1 MKIFLKVIFLLFVL
15 LAGQAMAAT
24 CTSKANGNWNLPST
38 WSCTSGTTPASG
50 DNVILAS
57 SYTVSL
63 NGSNRTAASLII
75 NAGATLNDDGQNLT
89 VNGNVVNNGTFGT
102 NGGAL
107 IMRGT
112 NSTLSGTGVFD
123 DTDVQTDATG
133 LSIPVGSTMSF
144 TNGAQLRVGRDNPGT
159 FTLSGTINGTGLAS
173 GDRIIRVYQNSSA
186 AINGAINAPNANIRV
201 EQNAS
206 LTNNGT
212 VTVQYI
218 DSDGN
223 NSSAVWTQGANSS
236 LTLSQAPTNLWR
248 GTFNASATNNTVTY
262 TADVTP
268 LTPSSNTYYNIG
280 HPRCAAVSGFIIL
293 GSSPCG
299 TTVTSINRASASP
312 TTAGSVVAWTV
323 VFSASVTGVGTG
335 NFGLAPTGG
344 VTGAAITSV
353 AGSGTTWTVNA
364 TTGTG
369 TGTLGLNMVN
379 VAVISSAV
387 TTAMPF
393 VGQIYT
399 VSGPFCSPPSNIPA
413 GVTVSCQC
421 DTFAR
426 ATLNP
431 STIFDSNWL
440 VSTSD
445 TTGILPS
452 IMNSGYLRLTN
463 NTGNNA
469 KAATVPGIFPA
480 AGNYISVEFQ
490 QYAYNGTGADGI
502 AVTLSDYSVP
512 AVPGAYGGSLGYAQK
527 TGINGFAGGWLGV
540 ALDEYGNY
548 QNPSEGRAGGPGAIG
563 QSVAVR
569 GSGSGTTGYRWFGG
583 TNGLNPTIDS
593 RSSTTPAPGFY
604 YQVIVDARGE
614 PTITAVAV
622 NRDTGSGYASLINI
636 PNVYAAAT
644 GQGFTQ
650 APVPANWQI
659 SFTGSTGSASNI
671 HEIGGLRICASSM
684 FPPSGGIASGFN
696 AVDEAYGTPPGVAVQ
711 NYLGGHI
718 YTKLAGIPFMLNV
731 AALANSQIVTT
742 YAFGGSK
749 SVTVK
754 LVDNSDSLT
763 DTTKDCTLSCTSTCT
778 GKPAVTGGAQT
789 LSFASGATD
798 KGQKQSSNF
807 TINSAYKKLV
817 AIISDGSTSA
827 CSTDTFSVRPN
838 ALTLATTATATTS
851 GGTPVFKAGTD
862 PFALNVTAAN
872 YSQTATS
879 MPQSFSTVSGYTG
892 TSSIGSIDTSPMGA
906 GTWTAGGLSV
916 GTTLAAAV
924 SGVSTNSATYSE
936 VGLFKLAGYW
946 PKTSGYSAG
955 DDTSARG
962 VFDATWTG
970 VDSVSTK
977 GDCVV
982 GSYSNVKNANGKYG
996 CNFGLATDATFGRFI
1011 PHHFDVSVNSNG
1023 TLAAACPAGGFTYTG
1038 QAMGYGTA
1046 PSLTI
1051 KPMNAAMGGAV
1062 TQNYQGIF
1070 QKLVASEVSITSPT
1084 VDASQLSRDGV
1095 TKTNLLATPAMGAGT
1110 LTSSSGTI
1118 TYTLNTSDQFTYTR
1132 NANALIGAYITAVP
1146 LVVTT
1151 VAESE
1156 VAAAGSSVPL
1166 PQTLS
1171 PTGISMRYGRARMF
1185 NAYGSE
1191 LLDLPVVFRD
1201 EYLASTAPGN
1211 AWSVNAADSCT
1222 NAALS
1227 FAPVSTPNITSNT
1240 CVLEPGN
1247 NSGKGCAAVLTSVQT
1262 NRRYLETGVTGTD
1275 SNGVAGFA
1283 GNFNL
1288 WLRAPGAT
1296 RVGSIDITATVDSWL
1311 QYPWTGST
1319 AVSPSARATFGI
1331 YKSPLI
1337 YRRENY

>member
-1 MKIFLKVIFLLFVL
+1 MKIFLKVIFLLFAL
-15 LAGQAMAAT
+15 LAGEAMAAT
-24 CTSKANGNWNLPST
+24 CTSKANGNWNSPST
-38 WSCTSGTTPASG
+38 WSCTSGTTPANG
-50 DNVILAS
+50 DTVILAS
-57 SYTVSL
+57 PYSVSL
-63 NGSNRTAASLII
+63 NNNDQTAASLTI
-75 NAGATLNDDGQNLT
+75 NAGATLNDDGQDLT
-89 VNGNVVNNGTFGT
+89 VTGSVVNNGTFGT

-112 NSTLSGTGVFD
+112 NSTLSGTGVFN

-133 LSIPVGSTMSF
+133 ISIPVGSTMSF
-144 TNGAQLRVGRDNPGT
+144 ANGAQLRVGRDNTGS
-159 FTLSGTINGTGLAS
+159 FTLNGTINGTGLAS
-173 GDRIIRVYQNSSA
+173 GDRIIRVYDGSSA
-186 AINGAINAPNANIRV
+186 TLNGTVNAPSAYIRV
-201 EQNAS
+201 EQNAT
-206 LTNNGT
+206 LTNNGS
-212 VTVQYI
+212 VTVQYL

-236 LTLSQAPTNLWR
+236 LTLSQTPSKGWR
-248 GTFNASATNNTVTY
+248 GTFNASAANNTVTY

-268 LTPSSNTYYNIG
+268 LTPSSNTYYNIS

-293 GSSPCG
+293 GSSPCS
-299 TTVTSINRASASP
+299 TTVTSINRASANP
-312 TTAGSVVAWTV
+312 TTAGAVVAWTV
-323 VFSASVTGVGTG
+323 VFSTSVTGVSTG

-369 TGTLGLNMVN
+369 AGAGTLGLNMVN
-379 VAVISSAV
+379 VAGISAAV
-387 TTAMPF
+387 TTAMPY
-393 VGQIYT
+393 VGQVYT

-426 ATLNP
+426 ASLNP
-431 STIFDSNWL
+431 STIFSSNWL

-445 TTGILPS
+445 STGILPS
-452 IMNSGYLRLTN
+452 IVNPGYLRLTN

-512 AVPGAYGGSLGYAQK
+512 AVPGAYGGSLGYAQE
-527 TGINGFAGGWLGV
+527 TGIHDGFAGGWLGV
-540 ALDEYGNY
+540 GLDEYGNY
-548 QNPSEGRAGGPGAIG
+548 QNTNEGRLGGPGFTV
-563 QSVAVR
+563 QSVGAR
-569 GSGSGTTGYRWFGG
+569 GSGGGQTGYRWLAG
-583 TNGLNPTIDS
+583 TGSLTPNIDDRTSTSAS
-593 RSSTTPAPGFY
+593 RGYY
-604 YQVIVDARGE
+604 YQVIVDARNE
-614 PTITAVAV
+614 PTSTAVAV
-622 NRDTGSGYASLINI
+622 NRDTGSGYAPLISIGNI
-636 PNVYAAAT
+636 YAAASA
-644 GQGFTQ
+644 QGFTQ

-659 SFTGSTGSASNI
+659 SFTGSTGGSTNI
-671 HEIGGLRICASSM
+671 HEIGGLRICSSSM
-684 FPPSGGIASGFN
+684 LPPGGGTASGFN

-718 YTKLAGIPFMLNV
+718 YTKLAGTPFKLNV

-742 YAFGGSK
+742 YAYGGSK

-754 LVDNSDSLT
+754 LVDNSDSLA

-778 GKPAVTGGAQT
+778 GKPAVTGGTQT
-789 LSFASGATD
+789 LTFASGASD
-798 KGQKQSSNF
+798 KGQKQSSSF

-817 AIISDGSTSA
+817 AIISDGTSSA
-827 CSTDTFSVRPN
+827 CSTDSFSVRPN

-851 GGTPVFKAGTD
+851 GGTPVFRAGTD
-862 PFALNVTAAN
+862 PFTVNVSAAN
-872 YSQTATS
+872 TA
-879 MPQSFSTVSGYTG
+879 YTG
-892 TSSIGSIDTSPMGA
+892 TPTIGSIDTSPMGA
-906 GTWTAGGLSV
+906 GTWLAGSLSA

-924 SGVSTNSATYSE
+924 LGVSTNSSTYSE
-936 VGLFKLAGYW
+936 VGLFKLAGYGV
-946 PKTSGYSAG
+946 S

-970 VDSVSTK
+970 VDSISTK
-977 GDCVV
+977 GDCVA

-996 CNFGLATDATFGRFI
+996 CNFGLTADTIFGRFI

-1023 TLAAACPAGGFTYTG
+1023 TMAAACPAGGFTYTG

-1051 KPMNAAMGGAV
+1051 KPMNAATGGAV

-1070 QKLVASEVSITSPT
+1070 QKLAASGVSITSPT
-1084 VDASQLSRDGV
+1084 ADASQLGRDGV
-1095 TKTNLLATPAMGAGT
+1095 TKTDLLAIPAMGVGT
-1110 LTSSSGTI
+1110 LTNSSGTI
-1118 TYTLNTSDQFTYTR
+1118 TYTLNAGDQFTYTR
-1132 NANALIGAYITAVP
+1132 NANALIGPYTTAIP
-1146 LVVTT
+1146 LVVTA
-1151 VAESE
+1151 VLESE
-1156 VAAAGSSVPL
+1156 VSATSSLPAL

-1171 PTGISMRYGRARMF
+1171 PTGTSMRYGRARMF

-1191 LLDLPVVFRD
+1191 LLDLPVVFRA
-1201 EYLASTAPGN
+1201 EYLAGTAPGN
-1211 AWSVNAADSCT
+1211 AWSVNTADTCT

-1227 FAPVSTPNITSNT
+1227 FAPVGASDITSNT

-1296 RVGSIDITATVDSWL
+1296 HAGSIDITATVDSWL
-1311 QYPWTGST
+1311 QYPWTGSAAANPT
-1319 AVSPSARATFGI
+1319 ARATFGI

>member
-1 MKIFLKVIFLLFVL
+1 MKIFLNVIFLLFAL
-15 LAGQAMAAT
+15 LAGEAMAAT
-24 CTSKANGNWNLPST
+24 CTSKASGNWNSAST
-38 WSCTSGTTPASG
+38 WNCTSGTTPANG
-50 DNVILAS
+50 DTVILAS
-57 SYTVSL
+57 PYSVSL
-63 NGSNRTAASLII
+63 NNNNRTVASLTI
-75 NAGATLNDDGQNLT
+75 NSGATLNDDGQNLT
-89 VNGNVVNNGTFGT
+89 VTGDVVNNGTFGT

-107 IMRGT
+107 IMREP
-112 NSTLSGTGVFD
+112 NSTLSGTGVFNN
-123 DTDVQTDATG
+123 TDVQTDATG
-133 LSIPVGSTMSF
+133 ISIPVGSTMSF

-173 GDRIIRVYQNSSA
+173 GDRIMRVYQNSSA
-186 AINGAINAPNANIRV
+186 IINGTINAPNANIRV

-212 VTVQYI
+212 VAVQYL

-236 LTLSQAPTNLWR
+236 LTLSQTPTNVWR
-248 GTFNASATNNTVTY
+248 GAFSASASNNTVTY

-299 TTVTSINRASASP
+299 TTVTSVNRASANP

-323 VFSASVTGVGTG
+323 VFSASVTGVSTG

-344 VTGAAITSV
+344 VSGAAITSV
-353 AGSGTTWTVNA
+353 TGSGTTWTVNA

-369 TGTLGLNMVN
+369 AGTLGLNTVN
-379 VAVISSAV
+379 VGGISPAV

-393 VGQIYT
+393 VGQVYT

-431 STIFDSNWL
+431 STIFNSNWL

-445 TTGILPS
+445 STGILPS
-452 IMNSGYLRLTN
+452 ILNSGYLRLTN

-490 QYAYNGTGADGI
+490 QYAYNGSGADGI

-512 AVPGAYGGSLGYAQK
+512 AVPGAYGGSLGYAQE
-527 TGINGFAGGWLGV
+527 TGIHDGFAGGWLGV

-548 QNPSEGRAGGPGAIG
+548 QNPTEGRQGGPGFIV
-563 QSVAVR
+563 QSVGAR
-569 GSGSGTTGYRWFGG
+569 GSGAGQNGYRWLGG
-583 TNGLNPTIDS
+583 TPSLTPNIDDRTSTSAS
-593 RSSTTPAPGFY
+593 RGYY
-604 YQVIVDARGE
+604 YQVIVDARNE
-614 PTITAVAV
+614 PTSTAVAV
-622 NRDTGSGYASLINI
+622 NRDTGSGYASLISI
-636 PNVYAAAT
+636 GNVYAAAT
-644 GQGFTQ
+644 AQGFTQ

-659 SFTGSTGSASNI
+659 SFTGSTGGSTNI
-671 HEIGGLRICASSM
+671 HEIGGLRICASSLL
-684 FPPSGGIASGFN
+684 PPGGGTASGFN

-711 NYLGGHI
+711 NYLSGHI
-718 YTKLAGIPFMLNV
+718 YTKLAGTPFKLNV
-731 AALANSQIVTT
+731 AALTNSQIVTT

-754 LVDNSDSLT
+754 LVDNSDSLA
-763 DTTKDCTLSCTSTCT
+763 DTSKDCTLSCTSACT
-778 GKPAVTGGAQT
+778 SKTAVTGGTQT
-789 LSFASGATD
+789 LTFAAGATD
-798 KGQKQSSNF
+798 KGQKQSPSF
-807 TINSAYKKLV
+807 TVNSAYKKLL
-817 AIISDGSTSA
+817 AIISDGTTSA
-827 CSTDTFSVRPN
+827 CSTDSFSVRPN
-838 ALTLATTATATTS
+838 ALALATTATATTS

-862 PFALNVTAAN
+862 PFTVNVSAAN
-872 YSQTATS
+872 TA
-879 MPQSFSTVSGYTG
+879 YTG
-892 TSSIGSIDTSPMGA
+892 TPTIGNIDISPMGA
-906 GTWTAGGLSV
+906 GTWLAGSLSA
-916 GTTLAAAV
+916 GTNLAAAV
-924 SGVSTNSATYSE
+924 LGVSTNSSTYSE
-936 VGLFKLAGYW
+936 VGLFKLAGYGV
-946 PKTSGYSAG
+946 S

-977 GDCVV
+977 GDCVA
-982 GSYSNVKNANGKYG
+982 GNYSNVKNANGKYG
-996 CNFGLATDATFGRFI
+996 CNFGLATDANFGRFI

-1023 TLAAACPAGGFTYTG
+1023 TMAAACPAGGFTYTG

-1051 KPMNAAMGGAV
+1051 KPMNAAIGGAV

-1070 QKLVASEVSITSPT
+1070 QKLVASGVSITSPT

-1095 TKTNLLATPAMGAGT
+1095 TKTDLLAIPAMGVGT
-1110 LTSSSGTI
+1110 LANSSGII
-1118 TYTLNTSDQFTYTR
+1118 TYTLNASDQFTYTR
-1132 NANALIGAYITAVP
+1132 NANALIGPYTAAIP
-1146 LVVTT
+1146 LVVTA
-1151 VAESE
+1151 VVESE
-1156 VAAAGSSVPL
+1156 VSATSSLLAL

-1171 PTGISMRYGRARMF
+1171 PTGTSMRYGRARMF

-1191 LLDLPVVFRD
+1191 LLDLPVVFRA

-1227 FAPVSTPNITSNT
+1227 FAPFGTPNITSNT

-1296 RVGSIDITATVDSWL
+1296 RVGSIDITATVGSWL

>member
-1 MKIFLKVIFLLFVL
+1 MKIIVKVIFMVFVL
-15 LAGQAMAAT
+15 LAGQAMAVT
-24 CTSKANGNWNLPST
+24 CTSNGSGDWKDNNWTPSDPCENGSSGPPAGSNVVIANGYSIKVDANTL
-38 WSCTSGTTPASG
+38 AVA
-50 DNVILAS
+50 NV
-57 SYTVSL
+57 T
-63 NGSNRTAASLII
+63 I
-75 NAGATLNDDGQNLT
+75 NAGGTLTGNSGDTLSLT
-89 VNGNVVNNGTFGT
+89 GNFTNNGTFTANSGT
-102 NGGAL
+102 VALTGAAQTITGNVTFYNL
-107 IMRGT
+107 SFGSTLLTLAGNVTVT
-112 NSTLSGTGVFD
+112 NSVT
-123 DTDVQTDATG
+123 
-133 LSIPVGSTMSF
+133 
-144 TNGAQLRVGRDNPGT
+144 
-159 FTLSGTINGTGLAS
+159 GTINLAS
-173 GDRIIRVYQNSSA
+173 TCPADYTLTLPNGNVMHSCNSS
-186 AINGAINAPNANIRV
+186 
-201 EQNAS
+201 
-206 LTNNGT
+206 T
-212 VTVQYI
+212 V
-218 DSDGN
+218 D
-223 NSSAVWTQGANSS
+223 
-236 LTLSQAPTNLWR
+236 
-248 GTFNASATNNTVTY
+248 F
-262 TADVTP
+262 
-268 LTPSSNTYYNIG
+268 
-280 HPRCAAVSGFIIL
+280 
-293 GSSPCG
+293 
-299 TTVTSINRASASP
+299 INRASANP
-312 TTAGSVVAWTV
+312 TTAGAAVAWTV
-323 VFSASVTGVGTG
+323 VFSTSVTGVSTG
-335 NFGLAPTGG
+335 NFGLAPTSG

-369 TGTLGLNMVN
+369 TGAGTLGLNMVN
-379 VAVISSAV
+379 VTGISPAV

-393 VGQIYT
+393 VGQVYT

-431 STIFDSNWL
+431 STIFNSNWL

-445 TTGILPS
+445 STGILPS
-452 IMNSGYLRLTN
+452 IVNSSYLRLTN

-512 AVPGAYGGSLGYAQK
+512 AVPGAYGGSLGYAQE
-527 TGINGFAGGWLGV
+527 TGIHDGFAGGWLGV

-548 QNPSEGRAGGPGAIG
+548 QNTNEGRLGGKGFIV
-563 QSVAVR
+563 QSVGAR
-569 GSGSGTTGYRWFGG
+569 GSGSGQTGYRWLAG
-583 TNGLNPTIDS
+583 TGSLTPNIDDRTSTSAS
-593 RSSTTPAPGFY
+593 RGYY
-604 YQVIVDARGE
+604 YQVIVDARNE
-614 PTITAVAV
+614 PTSTAVAV
-622 NRDTGSGYASLINI
+622 NRDTGSGYAPLISI
-636 PNVYAAAT
+636 GNVYTAAT

-659 SFTGSTGSASNI
+659 SFTGSTGGSTNI

-684 FPPSGGIASGFN
+684 FPPGGGTASGFN

-718 YTKLAGIPFMLNV
+718 YTKLAGTPFKLNV

-754 LVDNSDSLT
+754 LVDNSDSLA

-778 GKPAVTGGAQT
+778 GKPAVTGGTQT
-789 LSFASGATD
+789 LTFASGASD

-817 AIISDGSTSA
+817 AIISDGTSSA
-827 CSTDTFSVRPN
+827 CSTDSFSVRPN

-851 GGTPVFKAGTD
+851 GGTPVFRAGTD
-862 PFALNVTAAN
+862 PFTVNVSAAN
-872 YSQTATS
+872 TA
-879 MPQSFSTVSGYTG
+879 YTG
-892 TSSIGSIDTSPMGA
+892 TPTIGSIDTSPMGV
-906 GTWTAGGLSV
+906 GTWLAGSLSA

-924 SGVSTNSATYSE
+924 LGVSTNSSTYSE
-936 VGLFKLAGYW
+936 VGLFKLAGYGV
-946 PKTSGYSAG
+946 S

-970 VDSVSTK
+970 VDSISTK
-977 GDCVV
+977 GDCVA
-982 GSYSNVKNANGKYG
+982 GNYSNVKNANGKYG
-996 CNFGLATDATFGRFI
+996 CNFGLATDANFGRFI
-1011 PHHFDVSVNSNG
+1011 PHHFNVSVNSNG
-1023 TLAAACPAGGFTYTG
+1023 TMAAACPAGGFTYTG

-1051 KPMNAAMGGAV
+1051 KPMSAATGGAV

-1070 QKLVASEVSITSPT
+1070 QKLVASGVSITSPT
-1084 VDASQLSRDGV
+1084 ADATQLGRDGV
-1095 TKTNLLATPAMGAGT
+1095 TKTDLLAIPAMGVGT
-1110 LTSSSGTI
+1110 LANSSGII
-1118 TYTLNTSDQFTYTR
+1118 TYTLNASDQFTYTR
-1132 NANALIGAYITAVP
+1132 NANALTGPYTTAIP
-1146 LVVTT
+1146 LVVTA
-1151 VAESE
+1151 VAENE
-1156 VAAAGSSVPL
+1156 VSAAGSLLPL

-1171 PTGISMRYGRARMF
+1171 PTGTSMRYGRARMF

-1191 LLDLPVVFRD
+1191 LLDLPVVFRT
-1201 EYLASTAPGN
+1201 EYLASTVPSN
-1211 AWSVNAADSCT
+1211 AWSVNASDSCT

-1227 FAPVSTPNITSNT
+1227 FAPVGTPNITSNT

-1247 NSGKGCAAVLTSVQT
+1247 NSGKGCAAVLTSGQT

-1275 SNGVAGFA
+1275 SSGVAGFA

-1288 WLRAPGAT
+1288 WLRAPGAAH
-1296 RVGSIDITATVDSWL
+1296 VGSIDITATVDSWL
-1311 QYPWTGST
+1311 QYPWTGSAAANPT
-1319 AVSPSARATFGI
+1319 ARATFGI